1 MLFRSVTS
9 SVIRC
14 QQRECPAVDHRC
26 GKEFFFQTVR
36 AAFALRRKTLCNSLC
51 TSFGSRLGKEGVAAA
66 IERCGLAPS
75 IRGEALDMARFAVLA
90 DSLWEALGN
99 P

>member
-1 MLFRSVTS
+1 MGTLEEHNSAAKTVSLVMAVTL
-9 SVIRC
+9 
-14 QQRECPAVDHRC
+14 A
-26 GKEFFFQTVR
+26 GK
-36 AAFALRRKTLCNSLC
+36 ALGLYRDRLLAIHYPLCNSLC

-75 IRGEALDMARFAVLA
+75 IRGEALDMARFAALA